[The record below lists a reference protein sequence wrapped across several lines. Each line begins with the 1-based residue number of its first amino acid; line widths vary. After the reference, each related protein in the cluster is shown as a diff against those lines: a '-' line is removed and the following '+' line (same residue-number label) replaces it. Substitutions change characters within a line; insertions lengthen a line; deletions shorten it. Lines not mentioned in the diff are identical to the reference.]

1 MAEPFR
7 LTVGSLGSLPLLRLG
22 GDMTFGQDLSAL
34 RQAASRVAGD
44 GHTRIALDMSRVGIT
59 DSSGLSALLDIKQ
72 LVGGINGRVLLL
84 RPSDRLRGVL
94 ALMRVS
100 VLFELV
106 DDEAELMRREG
117 GSVDRG

>member
-1 MAEPFR
+1 MADPFR
-7 LTVGSLGSLPLLRLG
+7 MTVGTLGSLPLLRLG

-34 RQAASRVAGD
+34 HEAASRLAAE
-44 GHTRIALDMSRVGIT
+44 GHSRIALDMSQVGVT

-72 LVGGINGRVLLL
+72 MVGGVNGRILLV

-94 ALMRVS
+94 EMMRVS